1 MLRRKHLPL
10 LYTRSHITRWQ
21 LVNFAVVKH
30 FGKAQRRQRIGLVIG
45 RQRQQAANAIE
56 VDFIENM
63 FADSAA
69 VIRGQARHARDRYV
83 FIVGIDHQHGKA
95 QFAQSHAHRA
105 P

>member
-56 VDFIENM
+56 VDFIDMRVKTIDCAISGIVN
-63 FADSAA
+63 SCPKAA
-69 VIRGQARHARDRYV
+69 ATAV
-83 FIVGIDHQHGKA
+83 
-95 QFAQSHAHRA
+95 
-105 P
+105 